1 MTKGQHI
8 GEQGIMMLLASGWE
22 CLIEVGFVVRNILGG
37 AECDV
42 TCRLSKQ
49 YLYNLRNEGS

>member
-1 MTKGQHI
+1 
-8 GEQGIMMLLASGWE
+8 MLLASGCE
-22 CLIEVGFVVRNILGG
+22 CFIDVGFDMEEACWVWTVRIQREDG

-49 YLYNLRNEGS
+49 YLFDLRNEGS